1 MVDVVSEIADMLMV
15 ALVLVTGATEP
26 YVRGSSIGVD
36 RSWVSHSRSLF
47 VYFFVGVNHDH
58 PRHWFHQYFWS
69 SFALH

>member
-36 RSWVSHSRSLF
+36 CSRVTTRAS
-47 VYFFVGVNHDH
+47 YFCAFLL
-58 PRHWFHQYFWS
+58 Q
-69 SFALH
+69 